1 MKERG
6 PNKPQLRGQLFEKL
20 IAEALRKHPG
30 EYGQSR
36 FERVWRWSEWPDRRK
51 RGFGPD
57 CGIDLVAEQ
66 SDDFGGGLCA
76 IQCKAYEDTSTV
88 PTSAVDS
95 FLAESGTEDFAARL
109 LVATSGLTDN
119 AWRKIEKATPR
130 CEVLDRS
137 TINGWDVRWEDFLQ
151 RPAALE
157 FNAKRYTPRPYQ
169 QDAVRAVVEGLNNS
183 GSRGQMVLPCGTGK
197 SVVALW
203 IAEKLAG
210 KGGRVLYIVPSIALM
225 GQTMREWA
233 AQKSFR
239 HRYLGVCSDPTSG
252 RRSAKKADLADDLTE
267 LAMPVTTDTDRLGPE
282 LERLADPEAM
292 AVVFCTY
299 QSLPKVA
306 EIQSRGAAAFD
317 LIICDEAHRTTG
329 VETAKSEES
338 TGEDKSGF
346 RMVHDE
352 NRVKGNRRL
361 YMTATPRVFTEK
373 AKQKAEDNDV
383 DSFSMDDESV
393 YGPVLYR
400 MEFAEAVDRGWLSD
414 YEVVVIAVSDR
425 DLRHTYESSAEISHA
440 DTGLAFDDYVKLA
453 GCWDALA
460 DPLTVSAGGNRHTGQ
475 IDMANDTHARTAIAF
490 TNRVKASQLTAE
502 MWPKVVEN
510 VSEANHGREY
520 LQLDVAHVDGSTAAV
535 TRHMHISALREHR
548 SDPNADPR
556 LCRVIT
562 NARVLT
568 EGVDV
573 PALDAVIFLDR
584 RTSKID
590 ITQAVGRAMRT
601 APGKRRGYV
610 VIPVVVADDET
621 ISSESVLNGSDFKVV
636 WDVVRALRSHDER
649 VNFWVN
655 NVEVAKQ
662 KAPIRVLDRTKGT
675 SPSEAD
681 GETEAGTGAIEAVQL
696 QMALDDKIAS
706 KLVDVCGDRHM
717 WPHWGRMAAA
727 VCANVQRRVRAVLL
741 EFPELADAFD
751 RFAASM
757 RRTVGPQIT
766 DADAQEMV
774 AQHVVTIPVFDAFF
788 ERSQFAN
795 SNPVSQQINRL
806 LAKFEAKNI
815 AFEHERR
822 PLTRAYARMADAF
835 EGALTGAQ
843 KLDVLREVYDG
854 FFKAAMEDTV
864 KRLGIVYTP
873 VELADFVLRSVDA
886 VCRQEFGEGLTSEGV
901 HVLDPFTGTGT
912 FINRL
917 LTLKGADSEYLI
929 RGEDVLRK
937 YAGELHAN
945 EIVLLAYYIAALK
958 IEEAADERGA
968 FAGGQGYQPFTGI
981 VLTDTLRMDDEQMH
995 QQLGLGQYMAENSD
1009 RAKRQNKV
1017 PIQAIVGN
1025 PPWSAGQKSS
1035 GDDNPNIDYGHIEE
1049 RVRDT
1054 YGRRHKEITGR
1065 GAGKASGN
1073 LYVEAIRW
1081 ASDRLA
1087 NTASQESCG
1096 KVLAFIH
1103 PNSLSNATSLAGMR
1117 ASLREEFTDIYVVN
1131 LLGDAMKSGD
1141 EFRREGDKVFGAG
1154 SRSGV
1159 QITVLVRNPEKDLT
1173 EPATLHYAQVHEY
1186 SKLSQKF
1193 DWLAALGDV
1202 TSDQFETVPVNKAHD
1217 WVNLTDGS
1225 FEQLM
1230 PVCAIGANNTDTAIT
1245 SHALGLATNLDTY
1258 VYSFSREVLEPR
1270 VRSLI
1275 AAYDD
1280 AAEYLAAGFSLEECT
1295 GNDDLA
1301 RIKWTATLRQSLRKN
1316 EEIVFDESRIREVLY
1331 RPFTKLWLYED
1342 PRILSSVKT
1351 VAAMFPQLECP
1362 AQPSPA
1368 SASPLRTTG
1377 PSSQH
1382 SPQTRFPTSAPTEP
1396 ISPAGP
1402 SHGGGHLDLGDVERV
1417 HGHGHHDSSRL
1428 GHSEGHSRV
1437 HEGAAPPAAMTP
1449 PPPPPRR
1456 CSSTSPSS
1464 FRSGSSPAVRSSTC
1478 APPDARLGPSPDGG
1492 DPDGGAVE
1500 HGDFRGAGQ
1509 RMAARSAPDGPGPA
1523 NPSHPRT
1530 EAILLSSPSNRTRF
1544 AALAVG
1550 SLPDLHAVD
1559 PAGRVAARNRR

>member
-6 PNKPQLRGQLFEKL
+6 PDKPQLRGQLFERL
-20 IAEALRKHPG
+20 IAEALSKHPG
-30 EYGQSR
+30 EYGESR

-95 FLAESGTEDFAARL
+95 FLAESGTDDFAARL
-109 LVATSGLTDN
+109 LVATGGLTDN

-137 TINGWDVRWEDFLQ
+137 TINGWDVRWEDFLD

-157 FNAKRYTPRPYQ
+157 FNAKQYSPRPYQ
-169 QDAVRAVVEGLNNS
+169 QDAVRAVVDGLSNT

-210 KGGRVLYIVPSIALM
+210 KGGRVLYVVPSIALM

-233 AQKSFR
+233 AQKSCR

-267 LAMPVTTDTDRLGPE
+267 LAMPVTTDTARLGPE
-282 LERLADPEAM
+282 LDRLADPQAM

-306 EIQSRGAAAFD
+306 EIQEQGAAEFD

-329 VETAKSEES
+329 VETAKSEQS
-338 TGEDKSGF
+338 TDEDKSGF
-346 RMVHDE
+346 RIVHDN
-352 NRVKGNRRL
+352 NRVRGERRF

-393 YGPVLYR
+393 FGPVLYR

-425 DLRHTYESSAEISHA
+425 DFRRTYESNTEISHA
-440 DTGLAFDDYVKLA
+440 DTGLAFDSYVKLA

-460 DPLTVSAGGNRHTGQ
+460 DPRTVSAGGNRHTGQ
-475 IDMANDTHARTAIAF
+475 IDIANDTHARTAIAF

-510 VSEANHGREY
+510 VGEADHGREY
-520 LQLDVAHVDGSTAAV
+520 LRLDVQHVDGSTAAV
-535 TRHMHISALREHR
+535 TRHLHISALRDHR

-556 LCRVIT
+556 LCRVVT

-601 APGKRRGYV
+601 APGKRCGYV
-610 VIPVVVADDET
+610 VIPVVVADDEN
-621 ISSESVLNGSDFKVV
+621 ISSESVLNGSEFKVV

-662 KAPIRVLDRTKGT
+662 KAPLRVLDRTN
-675 SPSEAD
+675 SAVSQEAD
-681 GETEAGTGAIEAVQL
+681 DETETSTGVGEAVQL

-706 KLVDVCGDRHM
+706 KLVDVCGDRQM
-717 WPHWGRMAAA
+717 WPHWGHMAAD
-727 VCANVQRRVRAVLL
+727 VCAKVQRRVQAVVL
-741 EFPELADAFD
+741 EFPELASAFEQ
-751 RFAASM
+751 FAASM
-757 RRTVGPQIT
+757 RQTVGPQIT
-766 DADAQEMV
+766 NANAQEMV

-788 ERSQFAN
+788 ERSQFATR
-795 SNPVSQQINRL
+795 NPVSQQINRL
-806 LAKFEAKNI
+806 LDAFANEGI

-854 FFKAAMEDTV
+854 FFHAAMENTV

-873 VELADFVLRSVDA
+873 VELVDFVLRSVDA
-886 VCRQEFGEGLTSEGV
+886 VCRQEFGKGLSAEGV

-912 FINRL
+912 FVNRL
-917 LTLKGADSEYLI
+917 LTLKGADGQHLI
-929 RGEDVLRK
+929 RSEDLLRK
-937 YAGELHAN
+937 YTGELHAN

-968 FAGGQGYQPFTGI
+968 FKEAHDYMPFEGI
-981 VLTDTLRMDDEQMH
+981 VLTDTFLMDDELMH
-995 QQLGLGQYMAENSD
+995 QQLGLGQFMAENSD
-1009 RAKRQNKV
+1009 RAKRQNNV
-1017 PIQAIVGN
+1017 PIQVIVGN
-1025 PPWSAGQKSS
+1025 PPWSAGQKSA
-1035 GDDNPNIDYGHIEE
+1035 GDDNPNIEYPAIEE
-1049 RVRDT
+1049 RVRAT
-1054 YGRRHKEITGR
+1054 YGKRHREVTGKTP
-1065 GAGKASGN
+1065 GGNSLGN

-1087 NTASQESCG
+1087 TTPRQQDSG

-1103 PNSLSNATSLAGMR
+1103 PISLSNATSLAGMR
-1117 ASLREEFTDIYVVN
+1117 ASLRDEFTDIYVVS
-1131 LLGDAMKSGD
+1131 LLGDANKSGE
-1141 EFRREGDKVFGAG
+1141 EFRREGDKIFGGG
-1154 SRSGV
+1154 SRNGV
-1159 QITVLVRNPEKDLT
+1159 QITVLVRNSEKDLA
-1173 EPATLHYAQVHEY
+1173 EPATLHYATVPEY
-1186 SKLSQKF
+1186 SKLPAKF
-1193 DWLAALGDV
+1193 EWLNALGDV
-1202 TSDQFETVPVNKAHD
+1202 TSDRFDIVPVNSCHD
-1217 WVNLTDGS
+1217 WVNLTDGTFTS
-1225 FEQLM
+1225 LM
-1230 PVCAIGANNTDTAIT
+1230 PVCTPGSKEGIDTMIYE
-1245 SHALGLATNLDTY
+1245 HASGVKTNCDTY
-1258 VYSFSREVLEPR
+1258 AYSFSRDDLEER
-1270 VRSLI
+1270 VRRLI
-1275 AAYDD
+1275 EAYDD
-1280 AAEYLAAGFSLEECT
+1280 AVEYFAAGFPIEECT
-1295 GNDDLA
+1295 ENDDLA
-1301 RIKWTATLRQSLRKN
+1301 SIKWTDTLKQSLRKN

-1342 PRILSSVKT
+1342 HRILSSVKT
-1351 VAAMFPQLECP
+1351 VSALFPLESPSP
-1362 AQPSPA
+1362 AQPSPAQPSPAQPSQPA
-1368 SASPLRTTG
+1368 SASPLRTTE
-1377 PSSQH
+1377 PSSLLSQ
-1382 SPQTRFPTSAPTEP
+1382 PKPFQTSAPTEP
-1396 ISPAGP
+1396 TSPRGP
-1402 SHGGGHLDLGDVERV
+1402 SPGGVHLDLGDFEHGVS
-1417 HGHGHHDSSRL
+1417 GHGHSDDSPTWR
-1428 GHSEGHSRV
+1428 
-1437 HEGAAPPAAMTP
+1437 
-1449 PPPPPRR
+1449 
-1456 CSSTSPSS
+1456 
-1464 FRSGSSPAVRSSTC
+1464 
-1478 APPDARLGPSPDGG
+1478 
-1492 DPDGGAVE
+1492 
-1500 HGDFRGAGQ
+1500 
-1509 RMAARSAPDGPGPA
+1509 
-1523 NPSHPRT
+1523 
-1530 EAILLSSPSNRTRF
+1530 
-1544 AALAVG
+1544 
-1550 SLPDLHAVD
+1550 
-1559 PAGRVAARNRR
+1559 

>member
-6 PNKPQLRGQLFEKL
+6 PDKPQLRGQLFERL

-30 EYGQSR
+30 EYGESR

-137 TINGWDVRWEDFLQ
+137 TINGWDVRWEDFLD

-157 FNAKRYTPRPYQ
+157 FDAKRYGPRPYQ
-169 QDAVRAVVEGLNNS
+169 DDAVRAVVEGLNNS
-183 GSRGQMVLPCGTGK
+183 GSQGQMVLPCGTGK

-210 KGGRVLYIVPSIALM
+210 RGGRVLYVVPSIALM

-267 LAMPVTTDTDRLGPE
+267 LAMPVTTDTARLGPE

-329 VETAKSEES
+329 VETAKSEEN
-338 TGEDKSGF
+338 TGADKSGF

-352 NRVKGNRRL
+352 NRVKGHRRL

-373 AKQKAEDNDV
+373 AKQKAEENDV

-425 DLRHTYESSAEISHA
+425 DLRRTYESSAEISHA

-520 LQLDVAHVDGSTAAV
+520 LRLDVAHVDGSTAAV

-675 SPSEAD
+675 SPPEAD

-706 KLVDVCGDRHM
+706 KLVDVCGDRQM

-727 VCANVQRRVRAVLL
+727 VCANVQRRVQAVLL

-788 ERSQFAN
+788 ERSQFAD

-886 VCRQEFGEGLTSEGV
+886 VCRQEFGQGLTSEGV

-917 LTLKGADSEYLI
+917 LTLKGADGEYLI

-968 FAGGQGYQPFTGI
+968 FAGGQGYQLFTGI

-1017 PIQAIVGN
+1017 PIQVIVGN
-1025 PPWSAGQKSS
+1025 PPWSAGQKSA
-1035 GDDNPNIDYGHIEE
+1035 GDDNPNVGYPAIEQ

-1054 YGRRHKEITGR
+1054 YSKRHRTVT
-1065 GAGKASGN
+1065 GKAPGGNSSGN
-1073 LYVEAIRW
+1073 LYIQAIRW
-1081 ASDRLA
+1081 AADRLP
-1087 NTASQESCG
+1087 EG
-1096 KVLAFIH
+1096 KNGIIAFIH
-1103 PNSLSNATSLAGMR
+1103 PNSLATGTALAGAR
-1117 ASLREEFTDIYVVN
+1117 AALRDEFTDIYVVN
-1131 LLGDAMKSGD
+1131 LRGDAMKSGD
-1141 EFRREGDKVFGAG
+1141 EFRREGDKIFGTG
-1154 SRSGV
+1154 SRNAV
-1159 QITVLVRNPEKDLT
+1159 QLTVLVRNPEKNLT
-1173 EPATLHYAQVHEY
+1173 KPATLHYAEVPERCT
-1186 SKLSQKF
+1186 LEQKF
-1193 DWLAALGDV
+1193 DWLATLGDV
-1202 TSDQFETVPVNKAHD
+1202 TSDRFKTVPVSQAHD

-1225 FEQLM
+1225 FNDLM
-1230 PVCAIGANNTDTAIT
+1230 PVCSTDQSHIRVAVGLHARGVGT
-1245 SHALGLATNLDTY
+1245 SCDIY
-1258 VYSFSREVLEPR
+1258 VYSFNRQALIDR
-1270 VRSLI
+1270 VERLIDTYEEARMLYELGESL
-1275 AAYDD
+1275 ADVTENVELD
-1280 AAEYLAAGFSLEECT
+1280 S
-1295 GNDDLA
+1295 
-1301 RIKWTATLRQSLRKN
+1301 IKWTDTLKQSLRKN
-1316 EEIVFDESRIREVLY
+1316 EEITFDESRIREVLY

-1351 VAAMFPQLECP
+1351 VSAMFPLVDLPNPTQPNPTQPLLPDPEQPRNLQPPGHRPTPGPQLP
-1362 AQPSPA
+1362 RTQPG
-1368 SASPLRTTG
+1368 R
-1377 PSSQH
+1377 
-1382 SPQTRFPTSAPTEP
+1382 
-1396 ISPAGP
+1396 
-1402 SHGGGHLDLGDVERV
+1402 
-1417 HGHGHHDSSRL
+1417 
-1428 GHSEGHSRV
+1428 
-1437 HEGAAPPAAMTP
+1437 
-1449 PPPPPRR
+1449 
-1456 CSSTSPSS
+1456 STSRPT
-1464 FRSGSSPAVRSSTC
+1464 A
-1478 APPDARLGPSPDGG
+1478 
-1492 DPDGGAVE
+1492 
-1500 HGDFRGAGQ
+1500 
-1509 RMAARSAPDGPGPA
+1509 
-1523 NPSHPRT
+1523 
-1530 EAILLSSPSNRTRF
+1530 EAILISGMSNVFTVM
-1544 AALAVG
+1544 ATTT
-1550 SLPDLHAVD
+1550 LPDLAIVKGTHGSTRAL
-1559 PAGRVAARNRR
+1559 PRQQL

>member
-1 MKERG
+1 MTPPPPPGSHRDVITLLKERG
-6 PNKPQLRGQLFEKL
+6 PDKPQLRGQLFERL
-20 IAEALRKHPG
+20 IAEALQKHPG
-30 EYGQSR
+30 EYGETR
-36 FERVWRWSEWPDRRK
+36 FEKVWRWSEWPDRRK

-95 FLAESGTEDFAARL
+95 FLAESGTDDFSARL
-109 LVATSGLTDN
+109 LVATGGLTDN

-137 TINGWDVRWEDFLQ
+137 TINGWDVRWEDFLD
-151 RPAALE
+151 RPGALE
-157 FNAKRYTPRPYQ
+157 FNAKRYAPRPYQ
-169 QDAVRAVVEGLNNS
+169 HDAVRAVVEGLNNS
-183 GSRGQMVLPCGTGK
+183 DSRGQMVLPCGTGK

-210 KGGRVLYIVPSIALM
+210 KGGRVLCVVPSIALM

-233 AQKSFR
+233 AQKSLR

-267 LAMPVTTDTDRLGPE
+267 LAMPVTTDSARLRPE
-282 LERLADPEAM
+282 LDRLADPEVM

-306 EIQSRGAAAFD
+306 ENQEQGAAEFD

-329 VETAKSEES
+329 VESAKFEQN

-346 RMVHDE
+346 RMVHD
-352 NRVKGNRRL
+352 NNHVRGHRRL

-373 AKQKAEDNDV
+373 AKQKAEANEV
-383 DSFSMDDESV
+383 DSFSMDDETV
-393 YGPVLYR
+393 YGPVLYN
-400 MEFAEAVDRGWLSD
+400 MEFAEAVDSGWLSD

-425 DLRHTYESSAEISHA
+425 DLRRTYESDSEISHA

-510 VSEANHGREY
+510 VGEEDRGREY
-520 LQLDVAHVDGSTAAV
+520 LQLDVQHVDGSTAAV
-535 TRHMHISALREHR
+535 TRHMHISALRDHR

-556 LCRVIT
+556 LCRVVT

-662 KAPIRVLDRTKGT
+662 KAPIRVLDRTKST
-675 SPSEAD
+675 SPPEAD
-681 GETEAGTGAIEAVQL
+681 DETETSTGVGEAVQL

-706 KLVDVCGDRHM
+706 KLVDVCGDRQM
-717 WPHWGRMAAA
+717 WPHWGKMAAD
-727 VCANVQRRVRAVLL
+727 VCVKVQRRVQAVLL
-741 EFPELADAFD
+741 EFPELATAFD
-751 RFAASM
+751 RFTTSM

-788 ERSQFAN
+788 ERSQFATQ
-795 SNPVSQQINRL
+795 NPVSQQINRL
-806 LAKFEAKNI
+806 LDEFAAKNI

-854 FFKAAMEDTV
+854 FFQAAMAATV

-873 VELADFVLRSVDA
+873 VELVDFVLRSVDA
-886 VCRQEFGEGLTSEGV
+886 VCRQEFGKGLTAEDV

-917 LTLKGADSEYLI
+917 LTLKGANGEYLI
-929 RGEDVLRK
+929 RSDDLLRK
-937 YAGELHAN
+937 YTTELHAN

-968 FAGGQGYQPFTGI
+968 FDGVHGYTPFEGI
-981 VLTDTLRMDDEQMH
+981 VLTDTFLMDDEKMH
-995 QQLGLGQYMAENSD
+995 QQLGLDQYMAENSD
-1009 RAKRQNKV
+1009 RAKRQNKA
-1017 PIQAIVGN
+1017 PIQVIVGN
-1025 PPWSAGQKSS
+1025 PPWSAGQKSA
-1035 GDDNPNIDYGHIEE
+1035 GDDNPNLEYGHIEE

-1054 YGRRHKEITGR
+1054 YGKRHKQITGR
-1065 GAGKASGN
+1065 GAGKSSGN

-1087 NTASQESCG
+1087 NAVSQQDSG

-1103 PNSLSNATSLAGMR
+1103 PNSLSNGTSLAGMR
-1117 ASLREEFTDIYVVN
+1117 ASLRDEFTDIYVVN

-1141 EFRREGDKVFGAG
+1141 EFRREGDKIFGAG
-1154 SRSGV
+1154 SRNGV
-1159 QITVLVRNPEKDLT
+1159 QITVLVRNPEKDPN
-1173 EPATLHYAQVHEY
+1173 EPATLHYATVPEY
-1186 SKLSQKF
+1186 SKLPQKL
-1193 DWLAALGDV
+1193 DWLATLDNV
-1202 TSDQFETVPVNKAHD
+1202 TSDQFQTVPINQGHD
-1217 WVNLTDGS
+1217 WVNLTDGTFS
-1225 FEQLM
+1225 ELVS
-1230 PVCAIGANNTDTAIT
+1230 VCAIGSRGRREDTAIKD
-1245 SHALGLATNLDTY
+1245 HALGLATNCDVY
-1258 VYSFSREVLEPR
+1258 VYSFSRQELIRR
-1270 VRSLI
+1270 VEQLIDSYEEARMLYELGESL
-1275 AAYDD
+1275 ADVTENVELD
-1280 AAEYLAAGFSLEECT
+1280 S
-1295 GNDDLA
+1295 
-1301 RIKWTATLRQSLRKN
+1301 IKWTDTLKQSLRKN

-1351 VAAMFPQLECP
+1351 VSAMFPRERERERENTILI
-1362 AQPSPA
+1362 
-1368 SASPLRTTG
+1368 ASPNNRAIFGAIASNCPMDLSANGTNQ
-1377 PSSQH
+1377 P
-1382 SPQTRFPTSAPTEP
+1382 TRA
-1396 ISPAGP
+1396 
-1402 SHGGGHLDLGDVERV
+1402 V
-1417 HGHGHHDSSRL
+1417 
-1428 GHSEGHSRV
+1428 
-1437 HEGAAPPAAMTP
+1437 
-1449 PPPPPRR
+1449 PRR
-1456 CSSTSPSS
+1456 RQS
-1464 FRSGSSPAVRSSTC
+1464 
-1478 APPDARLGPSPDGG
+1478 
-1492 DPDGGAVE
+1492 
-1500 HGDFRGAGQ
+1500 
-1509 RMAARSAPDGPGPA
+1509 
-1523 NPSHPRT
+1523 
-1530 EAILLSSPSNRTRF
+1530 
-1544 AALAVG
+1544 
-1550 SLPDLHAVD
+1550 
-1559 PAGRVAARNRR
+1559 

>member
-30 EYGQSR
+30 EYGESR

-137 TINGWDVRWEDFLQ
+137 TINGWDVRWEDFLD

-157 FNAKRYTPRPYQ
+157 FDAKRYGPRPYQ
-169 QDAVRAVVEGLNNS
+169 DDAVRAVVEGLNNS
-183 GSRGQMVLPCGTGK
+183 GSQGQMVLPCGTGK

-210 KGGRVLYIVPSIALM
+210 RGGRVLYVVPSIALM

-267 LAMPVTTDTDRLGPE
+267 LAMPVTTDTARLGPE

-299 QSLPKVA
+299 QSLHKVA
-306 EIQSRGAAAFD
+306 EIQGQGADVFD

-329 VETAKSEES
+329 VETTKSEES

-346 RMVHDE
+346 RMVHDN
-352 NRVKGNRRL
+352 NRVRGHRRL

-675 SPSEAD
+675 SPTEAD

-706 KLVDVCGDRHM
+706 KLVDVCGDRQM

-886 VCRQEFGEGLTSEGV
+886 VCRQEFGQGLTSEGV

-917 LTLKGADSEYLI
+917 LTLKGADGEYLI
-929 RGEDVLRK
+929 RREDVLRK

-968 FAGGQGYQPFTGI
+968 FAIGQGYQPFTGI

-1017 PIQAIVGN
+1017 PIQVIVGN
-1025 PPWSAGQKSS
+1025 PPWSAGQKSA
-1035 GDDNPNIDYGHIEE
+1035 GDDNPNVGYPAIEQ

-1054 YGRRHKEITGR
+1054 YSKRHRTVT
-1065 GAGKASGN
+1065 GKAPGGNSSGN
-1073 LYVEAIRW
+1073 LYIQAIRW
-1081 ASDRLA
+1081 AADRLP
-1087 NTASQESCG
+1087 EG
-1096 KVLAFIH
+1096 KNGIIAFIH
-1103 PNSLSNATSLAGMR
+1103 PNSLATGTALAGAR
-1117 ASLREEFTDIYVVN
+1117 AALRDEFTDIYVVN
-1131 LLGDAMKSGD
+1131 LRGDAMKSGD
-1141 EFRREGDKVFGAG
+1141 EFRREGDKIFGTG
-1154 SRSGV
+1154 SRNAV
-1159 QITVLVRNPEKDLT
+1159 QLTVLVRNPEKNLT
-1173 EPATLHYAQVHEY
+1173 KPATLHYAEVPERCT
-1186 SKLSQKF
+1186 LEQKF
-1193 DWLAALGDV
+1193 DWLATLGDV
-1202 TSDQFETVPVNKAHD
+1202 TSNRFKTVPVSQAHD

-1225 FEQLM
+1225 FNDLM
-1230 PVCAIGANNTDTAIT
+1230 PVCSTDQSHIRVAVGLHARGVGT
-1245 SHALGLATNLDTY
+1245 SCDIY
-1258 VYSFSREVLEPR
+1258 VYSFNRQALIDR
-1270 VRSLI
+1270 VERLIDTYEEARMLYELGESL
-1275 AAYDD
+1275 ADVTENVELD
-1280 AAEYLAAGFSLEECT
+1280 S
-1295 GNDDLA
+1295 
-1301 RIKWTATLRQSLRKN
+1301 IKWTDTLKQSLRKN
-1316 EEIVFDESRIREVLY
+1316 EEITFDESRIREVLY

-1342 PRILSSVKT
+1342 PR
-1351 VAAMFPQLECP
+1351 
-1362 AQPSPA
+1362 
-1368 SASPLRTTG
+1368 
-1377 PSSQH
+1377 
-1382 SPQTRFPTSAPTEP
+1382 
-1396 ISPAGP
+1396 
-1402 SHGGGHLDLGDVERV
+1402 
-1417 HGHGHHDSSRL
+1417 
-1428 GHSEGHSRV
+1428 
-1437 HEGAAPPAAMTP
+1437 
-1449 PPPPPRR
+1449 
-1456 CSSTSPSS
+1456 
-1464 FRSGSSPAVRSSTC
+1464 
-1478 APPDARLGPSPDGG
+1478 
-1492 DPDGGAVE
+1492 
-1500 HGDFRGAGQ
+1500 
-1509 RMAARSAPDGPGPA
+1509 
-1523 NPSHPRT
+1523 
-1530 EAILLSSPSNRTRF
+1530 
-1544 AALAVG
+1544 
-1550 SLPDLHAVD
+1550 
-1559 PAGRVAARNRR
+1559 

>member
-1 MKERG
+1 MFER
-6 PNKPQLRGQLFEKL
+6 L
-20 IAEALRKHPG
+20 IAEALQKHPG
-30 EYGQSR
+30 EYGESR
-36 FERVWRWSEWPDRRK
+36 FEKVWRWSEWPDRRK

-95 FLAESGTEDFAARL
+95 FLAESGTDDFAARL
-109 LVATSGLTDN
+109 LVATGGLTDN

-137 TINGWDVRWEDFLQ
+137 TINGWDVRWEDFLD
-151 RPAALE
+151 RPGALE
-157 FNAKRYTPRPYQ
+157 FNAKRYAPRPYQ
-169 QDAVRAVVEGLNNS
+169 GDAVRAVVEGLNNS

-210 KGGRVLYIVPSIALM
+210 KGGRVLYVVPSIALM

-233 AQKSFR
+233 AQKKFR

-252 RRSAKKADLADDLTE
+252 RRTAKKADLADDLSE
-267 LAMPVTTDTDRLGPE
+267 LAMPVTTDSARLRPE
-282 LERLADPEAM
+282 LDRLADPEAM

-306 EIQSRGAAAFD
+306 GIQEQGAADFD

-329 VETAKSEES
+329 VETAKSEQD

-346 RMVHDE
+346 RMVHD
-352 NRVKGNRRL
+352 NNQVKGHRRL

-373 AKQKAEDNDV
+373 AKQKAEVNDV
-383 DSFSMDDESV
+383 DSFSMDDETV
-393 YGPVLYR
+393 YGPVLYG
-400 MEFAEAVDRGWLSD
+400 MEFAEAVDSGWLSD

-425 DLRHTYESSAEISHA
+425 DLRRTYESDSEISHA
-440 DTGLAFDDYVKLA
+440 DTGLAFDNYVKLA

-475 IDMANDTHARTAIAF
+475 IDIDNDTHARTAIAF

-510 VSEANHGREY
+510 VGEEDRGREY
-520 LQLDVAHVDGSTAAV
+520 LQLDVHHVDGSTAAV
-535 TRHMHISALREHR
+535 TRHMHISALRDHR

-556 LCRVIT
+556 LCRVVT

-662 KAPIRVLDRTKGT
+662 KAPIRVLDRTKST
-675 SPSEAD
+675 SPPEAED
-681 GETEAGTGAIEAVQL
+681 ETETSTGVGEAVQL

-706 KLVDVCGDRHM
+706 KLVDVCGDRQM
-717 WPHWGRMAAA
+717 WPHWGKMAAD
-727 VCANVQRRVRAVLL
+727 VCSKVQRRVKAVLL
-741 EFPELADAFD
+741 EFPELATAFD
-751 RFAASM
+751 RFASSM

-766 DADAQEMV
+766 DGDAQEMV

-788 ERSQFAN
+788 ERSQFATQ
-795 SNPVSQQINRL
+795 NPVSQQINRL
-806 LAKFEAKNI
+806 LDEFAANNI

-854 FFKAAMEDTV
+854 FFQAAMAATV
-864 KRLGIVYTP
+864 RRLGIVYTP
-873 VELADFVLRSVDA
+873 VELVDFVLRSVDA
-886 VCRQEFGEGLTSEGV
+886 VCRREFGKGLTAEGV

-917 LTLKGADSEYLI
+917 LTLKGADGEYLI
-929 RGEDVLRK
+929 SRDDLLRK
-937 YAGELHAN
+937 YTSELHAN

-968 FAGGQGYQPFTGI
+968 FEGVQGYTPFEGI
-981 VLTDTLRMDDEQMH
+981 VLTDTFLMDDEKMH
-995 QQLGLGQYMAENSD
+995 QQLGLNQYMAENSD
-1009 RAKRQNKV
+1009 RAKRQNKA
-1017 PIQAIVGN
+1017 PIQVVVGN
-1025 PPWSAGQKSS
+1025 PPWSAGQKSAR
-1035 GDDNPNIDYGHIEE
+1035 DDNPNISYPHVE
-1049 RVRDT
+1049 RRVMST
-1054 YGRRHKEITGR
+1054 YGEANAELTGR
-1065 GAGKASGN
+1065 KGEKGLRN
-1073 LYVEAIRW
+1073 TFVEAFRW
-1081 ASDRLA
+1081 ASDRLGHIDSA
-1087 NTASQESCG
+1087 LPQPG
-1096 KVLAFIH
+1096 LIAFIH

-1117 ASLREEFTDIYVVN
+1117 SALRGEFTDIYVVN

-1154 SRSGV
+1154 SRNGV
-1159 QITVLVRNPEKDLT
+1159 QITILVRNPEKDLNET
-1173 EPATLHYAQVHEY
+1173 ATLHYATVPEY
-1186 SKLSQKF
+1186 SKLPQKF
-1193 DWLAALGDV
+1193 EWLAALGDV
-1202 TSDQFETVPVNKAHD
+1202 TSGEFQIVPINPGHD
-1217 WVNLTDGS
+1217 WVNLTDGT
-1225 FEQLM
+1225 FQNLL
-1230 PVCAIGANNTDTAIT
+1230 PLCDTNRENLLTAVT
-1245 SHALGLATNLDTY
+1245 THATGLVTACDIY
-1258 VYSFSREVLEPR
+1258 VYSFSRDD
-1270 VRSLI
+1270 LI
-1275 AAYDD
+1275 ERINRLIDAYNE
-1280 AAEYLAAGFSLEECT
+1280 AAEYLDAGLTLDEVT
-1295 GNDDLA
+1295 ANDQLDA
-1301 RIKWTATLRQSLRKN
+1301 IKWHRELKRELNKGT
-1316 EEIVFDESRIREVLY
+1316 EIFFDETRIREVLY

-1342 PRILSSVKT
+1342 PAILSSVRT
-1351 VAAMFPQLECP
+1351 ISAMFPLVDLPSP

-1368 SASPLRTTG
+1368 QPSPAQPSPALSVSPLRTTG
-1377 PSSQH
+1377 RSSELL
-1382 SPQTRFPTSAPTEP
+1382 PQTASSISAPTEP
-1396 ISPAGP
+1396 TSRPEQSPDGDDLDLRDVEHGLP
-1402 SHGGGHLDLGDVERV
+1402 SHSHFDDPRPGHDRGVEADK
-1417 HGHGHHDSSRL
+1417 GT
-1428 GHSEGHSRV
+1428 
-1437 HEGAAPPAAMTP
+1437 PPPSAMTATP
-1449 PPPPPRR
+1449 PPPHHGQQSVQPDKIL
-1456 CSSTSPSS
+1456 SPLNQANQ
-1464 FRSGSSPAVRSSTC
+1464 RPQHTRWRMQDHPKADQRWNAV
-1478 APPDARLGPSPDGG
+1478 LI
-1492 DPDGGAVE
+1492 
-1500 HGDFRGAGQ
+1500 
-1509 RMAARSAPDGPGPA
+1509 SAPSNMAIFGLLATQTLTDLHLMGPGQQ
-1523 NPSHPRT
+1523 
-1530 EAILLSSPSNRTRF
+1530 TR
-1544 AALAVG
+1544 AM
-1550 SLPDLHAVD
+1550 PKQ
-1559 PAGRVAARNRR
+1559 RRSC

>member
-1 MKERG
+1 MKKRG
-6 PNKPQLRGQLFEKL
+6 PDKPQLRGQLFERL

-30 EYGQSR
+30 EYGESR
-36 FERVWRWSEWPDRRK
+36 FQSVWRWSEWPDRHR
-51 RGFGPD
+51 RGFGAD

-95 FLAESGTEDFAARL
+95 FLAESGTDDFAARL
-109 LVATSGLTDN
+109 LVATGGLTDN
-119 AWRKIEKATPR
+119 AWRKINKATPR

-137 TINGWDVRWEDFLQ
+137 TINGWDVRWEDFLD

-157 FNAKRYTPRPYQ
+157 FNAKRYAPRLYQ
-169 QDAVRAVVEGLNNS
+169 QDAVRAIVDGLSDS
-183 GSRGQMVLPCGTGK
+183 GRRGQMVLPCGTGK

-203 IAEKLAG
+203 AAEKLAG
-210 KGGRVLYIVPSIALM
+210 KGGRVLYVVPSIALM

-267 LAMPVTTDTDRLGPE
+267 LAMPVTTDTARLGPE
-282 LERLADPEAM
+282 LDRLADPDAM

-299 QSLPKVA
+299 QSLPKIA
-306 EIQSRGAAAFD
+306 EIQSQGTAAFD

-329 VETAKSEES
+329 VESAKSETK

-346 RMVHDE
+346 RLVHDD
-352 NRVKGNRRL
+352 NRVNGHRQL

-373 AKQKAEDNDV
+373 AKQKATDNDV

-425 DLRHTYESSAEISHA
+425 DLRRTYESSIEISHA

-460 DPLTVSAGGNRHTGQ
+460 DPLTVSTGGNRHTGQ

-510 VSEANHGREY
+510 VSEADRGREY
-520 LQLDVAHVDGSTAAV
+520 LRLDVSHVDGSTAAV
-535 TRHMHISALREHR
+535 TRHMHISALRDHR

-556 LCRVIT
+556 LCRVVT

-675 SPSEAD
+675 SPPEAD
-681 GETEAGTGAIEAVQL
+681 GETETGAGAGEAAQL

-706 KLVDVCGDRHM
+706 KLVDVCGDRQM
-717 WPHWGRMAAA
+717 WPHWGKMAAE
-727 VCANVQRRVRAVLL
+727 VCAKVQRRVRAVLL
-741 EFPELADAFD
+741 EFPELAGAFD

-788 ERSQFAN
+788 ERSQFAD

-806 LAKFEAKNI
+806 LDEFAAKNI

-854 FFKAAMEDTV
+854 FFKAAMADTV

-873 VELADFVLRSVDA
+873 VELVDFVLRSVDA
-886 VCRQEFGEGLTSEGV
+886 VCRQEFGKGLTSAGV

-917 LTLKGADSEYLI
+917 LTLKGADGEYLI
-929 RGEDVLRK
+929 RREDVLRK
-937 YAGELHAN
+937 YASELHAN

-958 IEEAADERGA
+958 IEEAADQRGA
-968 FAGGQGYQPFTGI
+968 FEGTHGYKPFTGI

-995 QQLGLGQYMAENSD
+995 QQLGLSQYMAENSD

-1017 PIQAIVGN
+1017 PIQVIVGN
-1025 PPWSAGQKSS
+1025 PPWSAGQKSA
-1035 GDDNPNIDYGHIEE
+1035 GDDNPNVEYPDLKQ

-1054 YGRRHKEITGR
+1054 YIKRHREVT
-1065 GAGKASGN
+1065 GKAPGGSSYGD
-1073 LYVEAIRW
+1073 LYVKAIRW
-1081 ASDRLA
+1081 ASDRINLPD
-1087 NTASQESCG
+1087 NDPNRPG
-1096 KVLAFIH
+1096 LIAFVH
-1103 PNSLSNATSLAGMR
+1103 PNGLSRGTSLAGMR
-1117 ASLREEFTDIYVVN
+1117 ATLRDEFTDIYVVN
-1131 LLGDAMKSGD
+1131 LQGDAMKSGD
-1141 EFRREGDKVFGAG
+1141 EFRREGDKVFGGG
-1154 SRSGV
+1154 SRLGV
-1159 QITVLVRNPEKDLT
+1159 QITLLVRNPEKDLT
-1173 EPATLHYAQVHEY
+1173 EPATLHYAEVPEH
-1186 SKLSQKF
+1186 SKLPQKF
-1193 DWLAALGDV
+1193 DWLTSLGDV
-1202 TSDQFETVPVNKAHD
+1202 TSDQLETVPVNQVHD
-1217 WVNLTDGS
+1217 WVNLTDGTFDQMMS
-1225 FEQLM
+1225 
-1230 PVCAIGANNTDTAIT
+1230 VCLTGRQQYTQTMVG
-1245 SHALGLATNLDTY
+1245 SHASGVKTNCDVY
-1258 VYSFSREVLEPR
+1258 VYSFSRQALIDR
-1270 VRSLI
+1270 VECLIDTYEEARMLYELGESL
-1275 AAYDD
+1275 ADVTENFELD
-1280 AAEYLAAGFSLEECT
+1280 S
-1295 GNDDLA
+1295 
-1301 RIKWTATLRQSLRKN
+1301 IKWTDTLKQSLRKN

-1351 VAAMFPQLECP
+1351 VAAMFPRERERERERERV
-1362 AQPSPA
+1362 SV
-1368 SASPLRTTG
+1368 SPLRTTG
-1377 PSSQH
+1377 PSSQR
-1382 SPQTRFPTSAPTEP
+1382 SPQTQFPTSAPTEP
-1396 ISPAGP
+1396 TSPAEP
-1402 SHGGGHLDLGDVERV
+1402 SQDGSNPDDESIQQNKGLIPNHRKTARPQH
-1417 HGHGHHDSSRL
+1417 
-1428 GHSEGHSRV
+1428 
-1437 HEGAAPPAAMTP
+1437 
-1449 PPPPPRR
+1449 PRR
-1456 CSSTSPSS
+1456 
-1464 FRSGSSPAVRSSTC
+1464 RGKVH
-1478 APPDARLGPSPDGG
+1478 PP
-1492 DPDGGAVE
+1492 
-1500 HGDFRGAGQ
+1500 
-1509 RMAARSAPDGPGPA
+1509 
-1523 NPSHPRT
+1523 T
-1530 EAILLSSPSNRTRF
+1530 EAVLLSSPSNRTRF

-1559 PAGRVAARNRR
+1559 PAGRAVVRRSWPHV

>member
-6 PNKPQLRGQLFEKL
+6 PDKPQLRGQLFERL
-20 IAEALRKHPG
+20 IAEALQKHPG
-30 EYGQSR
+30 EYGETR
-36 FERVWRWSEWPDRRK
+36 FEKVWRWSEWPDRRK

-95 FLAESGTEDFAARL
+95 FLAESGTDDFSARL
-109 LVATSGLTDN
+109 LVATGGLTDN

-137 TINGWDVRWEDFLQ
+137 TINGWDVRWEDFLD
-151 RPAALE
+151 RPGALE
-157 FNAKRYTPRPYQ
+157 FNAKRYAPRPYQ
-169 QDAVRAVVEGLNNS
+169 NDAVRAVVKDLNNS

-203 IAEKLAG
+203 VAEKLAG
-210 KGGRVLYIVPSIALM
+210 KGGRVLYVVPSIALM

-233 AQKSFR
+233 AQKKFR

-267 LAMPVTTDTDRLGPE
+267 LAMPVTTDSARLRPE
-282 LERLADPEAM
+282 LDRLADPEVM

-306 EIQSRGAAAFD
+306 ENQEQGAAEFD

-329 VETAKSEES
+329 VESAKFEQN

-346 RMVHDE
+346 RMVHD
-352 NRVKGNRRL
+352 NNQVRGHRRL

-373 AKQKAEDNDV
+373 AKQKAEANEV
-383 DSFSMDDESV
+383 DSFSMDDETV
-393 YGPVLYR
+393 YGPVLYN
-400 MEFAEAVDRGWLSD
+400 MEFAEAVDSGWLSD

-425 DLRHTYESSAEISHA
+425 DLRRTYESDSEISHA

-510 VSEANHGREY
+510 VGEEDSGREY
-520 LQLDVAHVDGSTAAV
+520 LQLDVQHVDGSTAAV
-535 TRHMHISALREHR
+535 TRHMHISALRDHR

-556 LCRVIT
+556 LCRVVT

-655 NVEVAKQ
+655 NIEVAKQ
-662 KAPIRVLDRTKGT
+662 KAPIRVLDRTKST
-675 SPSEAD
+675 SPPEAD
-681 GETEAGTGAIEAVQL
+681 DETETSTGVGEAVQL

-706 KLVDVCGDRHM
+706 KLVDVCGDRQM
-717 WPHWGRMAAA
+717 WPHWGKMAAD
-727 VCANVQRRVRAVLL
+727 VCVKVQRRVQAVLL
-741 EFPELADAFD
+741 EFPELATAFD
-751 RFAASM
+751 RFTTSM

-788 ERSQFAN
+788 ERSQFATQ
-795 SNPVSQQINRL
+795 NPVSQQINRL
-806 LAKFEAKNI
+806 LDEFAARNI

-854 FFKAAMEDTV
+854 FFQAAMAATV

-873 VELADFVLRSVDA
+873 VELVDFVLRSVDA
-886 VCRQEFGEGLTSEGV
+886 VCRQEFGKGLTAEDV

-917 LTLKGADSEYLI
+917 LTLKGANGEYLI
-929 RGEDVLRK
+929 RSDDLLRK
-937 YAGELHAN
+937 YTTELHAN

-958 IEEAADERGA
+958 IEEAVDERGA
-968 FAGGQGYQPFTGI
+968 FEGVHGYTPFEGI
-981 VLTDTLRMDDEQMH
+981 VLTDTFLMDDEKMH
-995 QQLGLGQYMAENSD
+995 QQLGLDQYMAENSD
-1009 RAKRQNKV
+1009 RAKRQNKA
-1017 PIQAIVGN
+1017 PIQVIVGN
-1025 PPWSAGQKSS
+1025 PPWSAGQKSA
-1035 GDDNPNIDYGHIEE
+1035 GDDNPNLEYGHIEE

-1054 YGRRHKEITGR
+1054 YGKRHKQITG
-1065 GAGKASGN
+1065 KAPGGNSAGN

-1087 NTASQESCG
+1087 NATSQQDSG

-1117 ASLREEFTDIYVVN
+1117 ASLRDEFTDIYVVN
-1131 LLGDAMKSGD
+1131 LRGDAMKSGE
-1141 EFRREGDKVFGAG
+1141 EFRREGDKIFGGG

-1159 QITVLVRNPEKDLT
+1159 QMTVLVRNPEKPLNQ
-1173 EPATLHYAQVHEY
+1173 PAVLHYAEVPERCTL
-1186 SKLSQKF
+1186 KQKF
-1193 DWLAALGDV
+1193 EWLAALDNV
-1202 TSDQFETVPVNKAHD
+1202 ISDQFETVPINQGHH
-1217 WVNLTDGS
+1217 WVNLTDGT
-1225 FEQLM
+1225 FDQMM
-1230 PVCAIGANNTDTAIT
+1230 PVCTRGQQQYTQTMAV
-1245 SHALGLATNLDTY
+1245 SHASGVKTNCDVY
-1258 VYSFSREVLEPR
+1258 VYSFSRQALIDR
-1270 VRSLI
+1270 VEQLIDSYEEARMLYELGESL
-1275 AAYDD
+1275 ADVTENVELD
-1280 AAEYLAAGFSLEECT
+1280 S
-1295 GNDDLA
+1295 
-1301 RIKWTATLRQSLRKN
+1301 IKWTDTLKQSLRKN

-1351 VAAMFPQLECP
+1351 VSAMFPRERERERESSSHIKTTATPSLPSQL
-1362 AQPSPA
+1362 PSSWTSTA
-1368 SASPLRTTG
+1368 SA
-1377 PSSQH
+1377 
-1382 SPQTRFPTSAPTEP
+1382 QTRGEHEP
-1396 ISPAGP
+1396 SQERD
-1402 SHGGGHLDLGDVERV
+1402 HLDLGNVQRV
-1417 HGHGHHDSSRL
+1417 HDHGDSNASRL
-1428 GHSEGHSRV
+1428 GRGKGHSRFD
-1437 HEGAAPPAAMTP
+1437 EGASSARSVTP
-1449 PPPPPRR
+1449 PPPRDALQPHPA
-1456 CSSTSPSS
+1456 TS
-1464 FRSGSSPAVRSSTC
+1464 VRSHRQQPTLRPLRHRQTDQSH
-1478 APPDARLGPSPDGG
+1478 PPAEAVLMAGPSNMAIFGVL
-1492 DPDGGAVE
+1492 A
-1500 HGDFRGAGQ
+1500 AG
-1509 RMAARSAPDGPGPA
+1509 
-1523 NPSHPRT
+1523 
-1530 EAILLSSPSNRTRF
+1530 L
-1544 AALAVG
+1544 
-1550 SLPDLHAVD
+1550 LPDLHLMGPGQQTRAV
-1559 PAGRVAARNRR
+1559 PKQRRSC